1 MMLSTAGCF
10 LDKHENR
17 ALLDSGSSP
26 G

>member
-1 MMLSTAGCF
+1 MLSTAGCF
-10 LDKHENR
+10 LNKQESR

>member
-1 MMLSTAGCF
+1 MMSTAGCF
-10 LDKHENR
+10 LNKHESP

>member
-1 MMLSTAGCF
+1 MMPTAGCF
-10 LDKHENR
+10 LNKHESR

>member
-1 MMLSTAGCF
+1 MMSTAGCF
-10 LDKHENR
+10 LNKHENR

>member
-1 MMLSTAGCF
+1 MIFTAGCF
-10 LDKHENR
+10 LNKHESR

>member
-1 MMLSTAGCF
+1 MMSTAGCF
-10 LDKHENR
+10 LNKHESR